1 MHLLIKNTTIIS
13 PGDEFNGQTRD
24 ILLKDG
30 GIAAIDTPNQV
41 SAENIETIDGTGTY
55 TTPGFMDLRAHF
67 ADPGLEQREDLNS
80 GVKAAAA
87 GGFTGVALLPSTNP
101 PVHSKSEVEYII
113 NKVKDWVTDVYPM
126 GCITHNR
133 EGKDLAE
140 MFDMHS
146 AGAVAFTDGN
156 KPVKDSGLMHRAML
170 YAKGFN
176 GLLCVHAEDT
186 YLTAGGQMHEGPV
199 STHLGMK
206 GMPNLSEYLAVKRD
220 IELARYN
227 NTRLHFSHVSAAE
240 SVELIRSAKSEGL
253 QITADAAIANLVW
266 DDSTLEHYDTNYKV
280 NPPLRN
286 KTDIEALLK
295 GLEDGTIDAICS
307 DHIPQEIENK
317 AVEFDYAA
325 FGMIGLQTFLPLL
338 IRLSDR
344 LGWEK
349 LVNATCNNPRKIL
362 GLATPGIK
370 AGREANITVFN
381 PTAKWMFNRQAN
393 FSKSV
398 NSPLFNTELT
408 GKVILVANNN
418 LAVQF

>member
-13 PGDEFNGQTRD
+13 PGDEFNGQTKD
-24 ILLKDG
+24 ILLKNG
-30 GIAAIDTPNQV
+30 GIEAIEAPNTLNPG
-41 SAENIETIDGTGTY
+41 NIETIDGTGTY
-55 TTPGFMDLRAHF
+55 TTPGFMDMRAHF
-67 ADPGLEQREDLNS
+67 ADPGLEHREDLSS

-87 GGFTGVALLPSTNP
+87 GGFTGLALLPSTNP

-113 NKVKDWVTDVYPM
+113 NKVKNSVTDVYPM

-133 EGKDLAE
+133 EGKELAE

-146 AGAVAFTDGN
+146 AGARAFTDGN
-156 KPVKDSGLMHRAML
+156 KPIKDSGLMHRAML
-170 YAKGFN
+170 YAKGFD
-176 GLLCVHAEDT
+176 GLLCIHAEDIG
-186 YLTAGGQMHEGPV
+186 LTAGGQMNEGPV

-227 NTRLHFSHVSAAE
+227 GAKLHFSHISTAE
-240 SVELIRSAKSEGL
+240 SVELIRSAKAEGL
-253 QITADAAIANLVW
+253 QITADVAIANLVW
-266 DDSTLEHYDTNYKV
+266 DDSVMEEYDTNYKV

-307 DHIPQEIENK
+307 DHTPQEIENK

-338 IRLSDR
+338 IKLADR

-349 LVNATCNNPRKIL
+349 LVNGVSNNPRKIL

-370 AGREANITVFN
+370 AGREANITVFS
-381 PTAKWMFNRQAN
+381 PAAKWMYNRQAN

-398 NSPLFNTELT
+398 NSPLFNKELT

-418 LAVQF
+418 LVVKF